1 MLVGRGAF
9 YVPNKE
15 VTSTFAARIAKLMER
30 VEYRRADSCE
40 DKDAI
45 FRMRHEAYTRE
56 RSIEPNSTGLFCDP
70 EDEMPNAWLIGVF
83 IDGVLASSIR
93 LHVASRPEH
102 YLPVTQNF
110 PDIIL
115 PRLQA
120 GDVLIDATRQTSRI
134 EFTRTYPFLTYITM
148 RLVFVAEEHFGG
160 DFITAACRPE
170 NQAAFRRL
178 CGFVNW
184 APPRPYPPLA
194 RPQALMG
201 YDCKAKGRATR
212 ERYPFVPSSV
222 TLRKALFEKSSTLA
236 RDLYDDLTLGHRE
249 RRFDKIQHS
258 TTCAA

>member
-1 MLVGRGAF
+1 M
-9 YVPNKE
+9 K
-15 VTSTFAARIAKLMER
+15 R
-30 VEYRRADSCE
+30 VEYRRADKVDE
-40 DKDAI
+40 KEAI
-45 FRMRHEAYTRE
+45 YRMRHEAYTRE
-56 RSIEPNSTGLFCDP
+56 RSIEPNASGLFCDP
-70 EDEMPNAWLIGVF
+70 EDETPNVWLIGVF

-93 LHVASRPEH
+93 LHVASRPEQ

-115 PRLQA
+115 PRLRA
-120 GDVLIDATRQTSRI
+120 GDVLIDATRQTSRL

-212 ERYPFVPSSV
+212 ERYPFVPS
-222 TLRKALFEKSSTLA
+222 TAALRRALFERSSTVA
-236 RDLYDDLTLGHRE
+236 RDLHADLTVGHRE
-249 RRFDKIQHS
+249 RSLNVTQHS
-258 TTCAA
+258 KTYAA